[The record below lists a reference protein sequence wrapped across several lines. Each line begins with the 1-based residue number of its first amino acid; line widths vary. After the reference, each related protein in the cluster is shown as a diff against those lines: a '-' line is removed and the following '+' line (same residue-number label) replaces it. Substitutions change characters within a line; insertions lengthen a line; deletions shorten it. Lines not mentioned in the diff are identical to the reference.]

1 MLRSLGADP
10 AVVRRRRSSALGVA
24 EQAVAEGTPLLAP
37 VVVSKSFVVTEFRH
51 ERLVLGDAGHL
62 SGPLIAEHLHAAR
75 SVVVALCSI
84 GPALEEAASSWFAE
98 DPALSVAL
106 DGFGSA
112 AVDLL
117 ATAMC
122 ERVDSSAEAEGLGTT
137 IPLSP
142 GLLGWPVAIGQRQ
155 IFALLDTASA
165 GVRLTEGYMMI
176 PKKSTSL
183 VIGVGT
189 DVEHVGESCDYCSM
203 AATCRF
209 REEHISHHG

>member
-1 MLRSLGADP
+1 
-10 AVVRRRRSSALGVA
+10 
-24 EQAVAEGTPLLAP
+24 
-37 VVVSKSFVVTEFRH
+37 
-51 ERLVLGDAGHL
+51 
-62 SGPLIAEHLHAAR
+62 
-75 SVVVALCSI
+75 
-84 GPALEEAASSWFAE
+84 
-98 DPALSVAL
+98 
-106 DGFGSA
+106 
-112 AVDLL
+112 
-117 ATAMC
+117 
-122 ERVDSSAEAEGLGTT
+122 VDSSAEAEGLGTT

-142 GLLGWPVAIGQRQ
+142 GLLGWPVVIGQRQ

>member
-1 MLRSLGADP
+1 
-10 AVVRRRRSSALGVA
+10 
-24 EQAVAEGTPLLAP
+24 
-37 VVVSKSFVVTEFRH
+37 
-51 ERLVLGDAGHL
+51 
-62 SGPLIAEHLHAAR
+62 
-75 SVVVALCSI
+75 
-84 GPALEEAASSWFAE
+84 
-98 DPALSVAL
+98 
-106 DGFGSA
+106 
-112 AVDLL
+112 
-117 ATAMC
+117 MC

-142 GLLGWPVAIGQRQ
+142 GLLGWPVAIGTAPDLR
-155 IFALLDTASA
+155 AL
-165 GVRLTEGYMMI
+165 GHRLGRCQVDRGYMMI